1 MSKVSLLQSRRARF
15 DALIRPRLH
24 ELYSQAYRLTGSRE
38 EAEDLVQDL
47 VIKLY
52 ENRTR
57 LEDVDNLRPWL
68 YKAMYRQFLNRLRS
82 TSRSPFGYL
91 DGNSEEELDAIE
103 GGEKNPEKITEQ
115 HMQLQSLQKGL
126 YKLNPDYQH
135 MIVMHDMEG
144 FTLTEIASMLDAPL
158 GTLKS
163 RLHRARNALR
173 QELSREPLPANR
185 CVKG

>member
-1 MSKVSLLQSRRARF
+1 MSNIAFLQSRRTRF

-24 ELYSQAYRLTGSRE
+24 ELYAQAYRLTGSRE

-91 DGNSEEELDAIE
+91 EGNEEELNAIE
-103 GGEKNPEKITEQ
+103 AGDKTPEKITEQ
-115 HMQLQSLQKGL
+115 HMQLQSLQKSL
-126 YKLNPDYQH
+126 QKLNPDYQH
-135 MIVMHDMEG
+135 LIVMHDMEG
-144 FTLTEIASMLDAPL
+144 FTLTEIADMTEAPL

-173 QELSREPLPANR
+173 QELSREPLPSNR